1 MAIYHLSVKTI
12 SRSAGRSATAA
23 IAYRTGSRIADE
35 RTGLIHNYTRRS
47 GVEHCEIFLPQHPP
61 EWANNRASLWNAAE
75 QKEPRRNS
83 TVAREFEIAFPSE
96 LDGKQRLE
104 LFREFCGS
112 LVARHG
118 MAVDGAIHA
127 PGRTG
132 DQRNYHAHV
141 LCSTRR
147 LTAEGFMD
155 KTRELDDVKRGEVS
169 HWRGVWAEMTNRHLE
184 KAGRSERVDHRSLE
198 AQREDARTQG
208 DREKAAGLE
217 RIPTIHL
224 GHVAAQMERRGIET
238 ERGNEQREILL
249 KNAEIRPLAR
259 ALRVIEDGR
268 EKYGVSRRSAP
279 VRANVPP
286 PFAREHLRS
295 LSELKTLNI
304 DNRAEISRPGDAE
317 RTESQTTQR
326 AQRENLVPRKTAS
339 PEVVRLEWQTLRR
352 NRLAYVQKKAR
363 RIAARGAVQVE
374 RQREKISTHE
384 KQRPA
389 PPRGL
394 SGLFKGH
401 AYEKAVTLWQGVKN
415 GLDRRLIQLKNRL
428 GLVRDYMRTSGG
440 YGFPSPGERLADSL
454 AAKADP
460 ELAGQVNALDAQKK
474 AQDREAYRARVYSRS
489 QERGRTGHQET
500 EEKRRDTP
508 PDNGNRPG
516 QSRRDEILE
525 KFREKMEKDRENG
538 RKGRGR

>member
-35 RTGLIHNYTRRS
+35 RTGLVHNYTRRS

-75 QKEPRRNS
+75 QKETRRNS

-147 LTAEGFMD
+147 LTAEGFRD

-208 DREKAAGLE
+208 DREKVAGLE
-217 RIPTIHL
+217 RTPTIHL
-224 GHVAAQMERRGIET
+224 GPVAAQMERRGIET
-238 ERGNEQREILL
+238 GRGNEQREILL
-249 KNAEIRPLAR
+249 KNAEIRPLVR
-259 ALRVIEDGR
+259 ALRALD
-268 EKYGVSRRSAP
+268 
-279 VRANVPP
+279 
-286 PFAREHLRS
+286 
-295 LSELKTLNI
+295 I
-304 DNRAEISRPGDAE
+304 DNRSEISRPGDAE

-326 AQRENLVPRKTAS
+326 AQRENPVPRKPAS
-339 PEVVRLEWQTLRR
+339 PDVVRLEWQTLRR
-352 NRLAYVQKKAR
+352 DRLAYVQKKAG

-384 KQRPA
+384 QQRPA

-401 AYEKAVTLWQGVKN
+401 AYEQAVTLWQGVKN

-474 AQDREAYRARVYSRS
+474 AQDREAYRARIHSRS
-489 QERGRTGHQET
+489 QERGRTGQDT

-516 QSRRDEILE
+516 QSRRDQILD
-525 KFREKMEKDRENG
+525 KFREKLEKDRENG